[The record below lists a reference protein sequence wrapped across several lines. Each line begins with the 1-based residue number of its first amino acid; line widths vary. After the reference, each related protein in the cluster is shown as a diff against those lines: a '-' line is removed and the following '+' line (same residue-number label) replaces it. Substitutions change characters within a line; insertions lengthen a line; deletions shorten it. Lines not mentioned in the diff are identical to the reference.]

1 MRLKSFH
8 GNSLSDAM
16 RQVREAL
23 GDDAIIVAT
32 REDDT
37 GGVRVTA
44 AIDDVPS
51 AEADIVEDKQQ
62 EGQNALEII
71 AESLTRHQVPPYL
84 AEKLMASATQFAND
98 DPLLT
103 LGAALD
109 THFKFQAAPDEK
121 SAKPVILVGPPGV
134 GKTLC
139 IAKFATQATLGKK
152 PVAVISTDWERAGG
166 MEQLAAFT
174 RLLKI
179 DLLQIEDAHALADA
193 IALHKGKPV
202 LIDTPGR
209 NPFDVTEAKQ
219 LQELIAAAGGEATL
233 VLPAGHD
240 ASEAIDLAHAFGKLG
255 ARRLIISRTEMM
267 RRSGSLLRLAYEGR
281 LPLAAYSASSKVI
294 DPLLPFNPV
303 SLARLILPQPAPAQ
317 EKTAPKKKSAL

>member
-8 GNSLSDAM
+8 GANITDAM

-23 GDDAIIVAT
+23 GEDAIIVAT

-44 AIDDVPS
+44 AIDDVPVEEAQL
-51 AEADIVEDKQQ
+51 AEEKQT
-62 EGQNALEII
+62 EGQGALEVI
-71 AESLTRHQVPPYL
+71 AESLTRHQVPAYL
-84 AEKLMASATQFAND
+84 SEKLMAAATQFAND

-109 THFKFQAAPDEK
+109 THFKFQPAYDEK
-121 SAKPVILVGPPGV
+121 STKPLILVGPPGV

-139 IAKFATQATLGKK
+139 IAKFATQATLAKK
-152 PVAVISTDWERAGG
+152 QIAVISTDIERAGG

-179 DLLQIEDAHALADA
+179 DLMQIEDAHALADA
-193 IALHKGKPV
+193 VALHKGKPIF
-202 LIDTPGR
+202 IDTPGR
-209 NPFDVTEAKQ
+209 NPFDPVEAKQ
-219 LQELIAAAGGEATL
+219 IQDLVAAAGGETAL
-233 VLPAGHD
+233 VLTAGHD
-240 ASEAIDLAHAFGKLG
+240 ASEAVDLAHAFGKIG
-255 ARRLIISRTEMM
+255 ARRLIVSRIEMM
-267 RRSGSLLRLAYEGR
+267 RRSGSLLRLAHEGR
-281 LPLAAYSASSKVI
+281 LPLSAYSASSKVI

-303 SLARLILPQPAPAQ
+303 SLARLILPKPAPAQ
-317 EKTAPKKKSAL
+317 EKPATKKKSAS